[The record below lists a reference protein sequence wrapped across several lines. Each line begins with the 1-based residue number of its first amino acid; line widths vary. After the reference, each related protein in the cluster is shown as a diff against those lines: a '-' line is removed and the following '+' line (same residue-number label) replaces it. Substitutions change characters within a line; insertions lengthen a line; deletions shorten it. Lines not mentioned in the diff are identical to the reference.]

1 MEQSELRIYSLG
13 TVAENKALGSA
24 VIQVTPIEQL
34 SMLDGELKSEPAY
47 LEDSGV
53 DAAGKTYASKT
64 IVDNALS
71 ATWIPI
77 AGGNRAT
84 PPDVRRGERVL
95 LFKYADAEE
104 LYWADLGWDLRLR
117 KKETVRYTFS
127 NTEAEGVDST
137 AEGNC
142 HYVEISSHNKT
153 ITLQTSKAQG
163 EPFTYT
169 FQFNLA
175 NGVVILA
182 DDAGNYFEF
191 DSKET
196 EFLLRNAAETEF
208 RMTKEDIYLTCLGI
222 LKAVA
227 SREIR
232 LETEALNVT
241 CPLTDISGHL
251 KIGGNI
257 SWGGKATGD
266 GSGVA
271 NTIPV
276 D

>member
-1 MEQSELRIYSLG
+1 MEQSGLKIYSLG
-13 TVAENKALGSA
+13 TVAENKALGSS
-24 VIQVTPIEQL
+24 VIQVTPVEQL
-34 SMLDGELKSEPAY
+34 SMIDGELKSDPAY

-64 IVDNALS
+64 IIDNALS

-127 NTEAEGVDST
+127 NTENEGADST
-137 AEGNC
+137 ADGNC
-142 HYVEISSHNKT
+142 HYVEISAHNKT

-175 NGVVILA
+175 QGVVILA

-208 RMTKEDIYLTCLGI
+208 RMSKQDIYLTCLGI

-227 SREIR
+227 TQEIS
-232 LETEALNVT
+232 LETAALKVT
-241 CPLTDISGHL
+241 CPKNVISGDL
-251 KIGGNI
+251 EVGGNFK
-257 SWGGKATGD
+257 WGGVAEGN
-266 GSGVA
+266 GAGIA